1 MVSNIAIPSPGD
13 PMPDPTVQTP
23 AAAGFVMPA
32 EWEAHAGCLMQWP
45 SRLELWTHRFEEAC
59 ADYAV
64 VARAI
69 AAFEPVVMVCN
80 PGQAQRVRDLCGQG
94 VTPLEIPINDSWARD
109 SGPAF
114 VRDGTGTI
122 KVVSFGFNAWG
133 NRWHPHDD
141 DDRLAAAVAARLG
154 LDVFQAPFVL
164 EGGSIL
170 VDGEGTVITTEQCL
184 LDPNRN
190 PTWSREELERGLC
203 DYLGATT
210 VIWLPHGH
218 SLDVGP
224 AGTDGHIDGV
234 AAYVAPGH
242 VMLEAP
248 TDPASPDT
256 GRALANLAALLATPD
271 ARGRTLQVTRIDPGS
286 EAGVS
291 LANHYVANGAV
302 IVPADGNP
310 DEARALAELAQLY
323 PGREVVAVPGETLAF
338 GGGGPHCITQ
348 QIPCGV
354 DLGVL

>member
-1 MVSNIAIPSPGD
+1 MSES
-13 PMPDPTVQTP
+13 TVLTP
-23 AAAGFVMPA
+23 AAAGFAMPA
-32 EWEAHAGCLMQWP
+32 EWEPHAGCFMQWP
-45 SRLELWTHRFEEAC
+45 SRGELWGDRLGRAEQ
-59 ADYAV
+59 DYAQ

-80 PGQAQRVRDLCGQG
+80 PGTAQRVRDLCGKG

-109 SGPAF
+109 SGPIF
-114 VRDGTGTI
+114 VRDPSGTI
-122 KVVSFGFNAWG
+122 AVVSFGFNAWG

-141 DDRLAAAVAARLG
+141 DARLAVAVAARLG
-154 LDVFQAPFVL
+154 LDVFRAPFVL
-164 EGGSIL
+164 EGGSFL

-190 PTWSREELERGLC
+190 PSWSREDLEQGLR
-203 DYLGATT
+203 DHLGATT
-210 VIWLPHGH
+210 VVWLPHGH

-234 AAYVAPGH
+234 AAYVGPGH

-248 TDPASPDT
+248 TDPASIDT
-256 GRALANLAALLATPD
+256 ARALENLAALRATPD
-271 ARGRTLQVTRIDPGS
+271 ARGRTLQVTCIDPGA

-302 IVPADGNP
+302 IVPVDGNP
-310 DEARALAELAQLY
+310 DEGRALAELGALH
-323 PGREVVAVPGETLAF
+323 PGRQVVGVPGETLAF

-348 QIPCGV
+348 QIPHGV
-354 DLGVL
+354 DLSVL